1 MHQHLVDFGHH
12 HWRRAAP
19 PRTPGRPAF
28 LQPGAADGAGRGR
41 FSGLAT
47 DPAVA
52 TTLFTTA
59 AAWGKTPVH
68 AKSSPGFIVNR
79 VARPYYAE
87 ALRLAQEG
95 AADCAT
101 IDAVMREAGG
111 FRMGP
116 FELMDMIGH
125 DVNFAVTHSVWRAF
139 FHDQRFLPSLLQQ
152 ELVDAGHLGRKSG
165 RGFYDYRDGAARPV
179 PNSEPAQPAPAKIA
193 LFGESTATIALAA
206 HLAATGIACERP
218 AASDGRIAEADGAVL
233 YVTDGRSATRRA
245 AESGCSDTVLI
256 DLALDF
262 GTATR
267 IAIAAAVDVAMCLG
281 VNYPRGP
288 LAWADSIGLPAV
300 RDVLAKLGA
309 AYGDDR
315 YRTSPLLHQMV
326 FARRKFHD

>member
-1 MHQHLVDFGHH
+1 
-12 HWRRAAP
+12 
-19 PRTPGRPAF
+19 
-28 LQPGAADGAGRGR
+28 
-41 FSGLAT
+41 
-47 DPAVA
+47 
-52 TTLFTTA
+52 
-59 AAWGKTPVH
+59 
-68 AKSSPGFIVNR
+68 
-79 VARPYYAE
+79 
-87 ALRLAQEG
+87 
-95 AADCAT
+95 
-101 IDAVMREAGG
+101 MREAGG

-125 DVNFAVTHSVWRAF
+125 DVNFAVTNSVWRSF
-139 FHDQRFLPSLLQQ
+139 FHDPRFLPSLLQQ
-152 ELVDAGHLGRKSG
+152 ERVDAGHLGRKSG

-300 RDVLAKLGA
+300 RDVLANLGA
-309 AYGDDR
+309 AYGEDR
-315 YRTSPLLHQMV
+315 YRTSPLFHQMV
-326 FARRKFHD
+326 FARKKFHD